1 MTVSEPLRLA
11 IFDCDGTLVD
21 SQHSIVASM
30 NAAFEAH
37 AYTRVST
44 LDQTID
50 NQLIELR
57 DHCSKMG
64 WEVVKEY
71 ADEGLSGTLS
81 RDKRPALNSLIK
93 DAYRKRFDS
102 VVCWDISRIGRSMKE
117 LILFLSDMKD
127 RGIGICSVRQGF
139 DTSTSMG
146 EIMFQFVGILSSWER
161 EMIRERTLAGLERAK
176 SEGKTLGRRKVT
188 NDTMTAK
195 ILELRTAK
203 KSIREIASEVG
214 VSRGTVSNVLKV
226 A

>member
-1 MTVSEPLRLA
+1 MTKKVV
-11 IFDCDGTLVD
+11 I
-21 SQHSIVASM
+21 
-30 NAAFEAH
+30 
-37 AYTRVST
+37 YTRVST

-50 NQLIELR
+50 NQLLELR
-57 DHCSKMG
+57 DHCSRMG
-64 WEVVKEY
+64 WEIVKEY

-127 RGIGICSVRQGF
+127 RRIGICSVRQGF

-176 SEGKTLGRRKVT
+176 REGKTLGRRKVT

-195 ILELRTAK
+195 IIELRNDK

-214 VSRGTVSNVLKV
+214 VSRGTVNNILKV

>member
-1 MTVSEPLRLA
+1 MT
-11 IFDCDGTLVD
+11 TK
-21 SQHSIVASM
+21 VAL
-30 NAAFEAH
+30 
-37 AYTRVST
+37 YCRVST

-57 DHCSKMG
+57 DHCSKME
-64 WEVVKEY
+64 WEIVKEY

-81 RDKRPALNSLIK
+81 RDKRPALNALIN

-161 EMIRERTLAGLERAK
+161 EMIRERTLAGLERARR
-176 SEGKTLGRRKVT
+176 EGKTLGRRKVT
-188 NDTMTAK
+188 NDRMTAT
-195 ILELRTAK
+195 IIELRNDK
-203 KSIREIASEVG
+203 KSIRDIASEVG
-214 VSRGTVSNVLKV
+214 ISRGTVNNILKV

>member
-1 MTVSEPLRLA
+1 MTKKVV
-11 IFDCDGTLVD
+11 I
-21 SQHSIVASM
+21 
-30 NAAFEAH
+30 
-37 AYTRVST
+37 YTRVST

-161 EMIRERTLAGLERAK
+161 EMIRERTLAGLERARRD
-176 SEGKTLGRRKVT
+176 GKTLGRRKVT
-188 NDTMTAK
+188 NDKITAQ
-195 ILELRTAK
+195 IIELRNDK

-214 VSRGTVSNVLKV
+214 VSRGTVNNILKV

>member
-1 MTVSEPLRLA
+1 MTKRVVIYA
-11 IFDCDGTLVD
+11 
-21 SQHSIVASM
+21 
-30 NAAFEAH
+30 
-37 AYTRVST
+37 RVST
-44 LDQTID
+44 LDQIVD
-50 NQLIELR
+50 NQLLELR

-64 WEVVKEY
+64 WEIVKEY
-71 ADEGLSGTLS
+71 VDEGLSGTLS
-81 RDKRPALNSLIK
+81 RDKRPSLNAMIN
-93 DAYRKRFDS
+93 DGYRKKFDT

-117 LILFLSDMKD
+117 LIMFLSDMKD

-176 SEGKTLGRRKVT
+176 REGKTLGRRKVT
-188 NDTMTAK
+188 DNVMTAK
-195 ILELRTAK
+195 IIKLRTEK
-203 KSIREIASEVG
+203 KSIRDIASEVG

>member
-1 MTVSEPLRLA
+1 MTKKVV
-11 IFDCDGTLVD
+11 I
-21 SQHSIVASM
+21 
-30 NAAFEAH
+30 
-37 AYTRVST
+37 YTRVST

-50 NQLIELR
+50 NQLLELR
-57 DHCSKMG
+57 NHCSKMG
-64 WEVVKEY
+64 WEIVKEY
-71 ADEGLSGTLS
+71 ADEGLSGTLP
-81 RDKRPALNSLIK
+81 REKRLSLNSLIK

-176 SEGKTLGRRKVT
+176 SQGKTLGWRKVT
-188 NDTMTAK
+188 NDTMAAK
-195 ILELRTAK
+195 ITELRDER
-203 KSIREIASEVG
+203 KSIRQIASEVG
-214 VSRGTVSNVLKV
+214 VSRGTVNNVLKV

>member
-1 MTVSEPLRLA
+1 MVRKVA
-11 IFDCDGTLVD
+11 I
-21 SQHSIVASM
+21 
-30 NAAFEAH
+30 
-37 AYTRVST
+37 YTRVST

-71 ADEGLSGTLS
+71 ADEGLSGALS

-93 DAYRKRFDS
+93 DAFRKRFDL

-117 LILFLSDMKD
+117 LVLFLSDMKD

-146 EIMFQFVGILSSWER
+146 EMMFQFVGILSSWER
-161 EMIRERTLAGLERAK
+161 EMIRERTLAGLDRAK
-176 SEGKTLGRRKVT
+176 REGKTLGRRKVT
-188 NDTMTAK
+188 NDNMTAK
-195 ILELRTAK
+195 ILELRNEK
-203 KSIREIASEVG
+203 KSIRDIASDVG
-214 VSRGTVSNVLKV
+214 VSIGTVSNVLKV

>member
-1 MTVSEPLRLA
+1 MTKKVV
-11 IFDCDGTLVD
+11 ID
-21 SQHSIVASM
+21 
-30 NAAFEAH
+30 
-37 AYTRVST
+37 TRVST

-57 DHCSKMG
+57 DYCSKMG
-64 WEVVKEY
+64 WEIVKEY

-81 RDKRPALNSLIK
+81 RDKRPALNSLIN

-127 RGIGICSVRQGF
+127 KGVGICSVRQGF

-188 NDTMTAK
+188 NETVTAK
-195 ILELRTAK
+195 IIELRTAK
-203 KSIREIASEVG
+203 KTIRQIASEVG

>member
-1 MTVSEPLRLA
+1 M
-11 IFDCDGTLVD
+11 
-21 SQHSIVASM
+21 
-30 NAAFEAH
+30 
-37 AYTRVST
+37 
-44 LDQTID
+44 
-50 NQLIELR
+50 
-57 DHCSKMG
+57 
-64 WEVVKEY
+64 
-71 ADEGLSGTLS
+71 
-81 RDKRPALNSLIK
+81 
-93 DAYRKRFDS
+93 
-102 VVCWDISRIGRSMKE
+102 
-117 LILFLSDMKD
+117 
-127 RGIGICSVRQGF
+127 RQGF

-188 NDTMTAK
+188 NDTMTTK

>member
-1 MTVSEPLRLA
+1 MTKKVG
-11 IFDCDGTLVD
+11 I
-21 SQHSIVASM
+21 
-30 NAAFEAH
+30 
-37 AYTRVST
+37 YTRVST

-195 ILELRTAK
+195 IVELRTAK
-203 KSIREIASEVG
+203 KTIRQIASEVG
-214 VSRGTVSNVLKV
+214 VSRGTVNNVLKV

>member
-1 MTVSEPLRLA
+1 MTKR
-11 IFDCDGTLVD
+11 
-21 SQHSIVASM
+21 VAVY
-30 NAAFEAH
+30 A
-37 AYTRVST
+37 RVST
-44 LDQTID
+44 LDQTVD
-50 NQLIELR
+50 NQLLELR

-81 RDKRPALNSLIK
+81 REKRPALNALIK

-117 LILFLSDMKD
+117 LVLFLSDMKD
-127 RGIGICSVRQGF
+127 RDIGICSVRQGF

-146 EIMFQFVGILSSWER
+146 EILFQFVGILSFWER

-176 SEGKTLGRRKVT
+176 SEGKTLGRKKVT
-188 NDTMTAK
+188 DKVITAK
-195 ILELRTAK
+195 IIELRNDK
-203 KSIREIASEVG
+203 KSIREIASNVG

>member
-1 MTVSEPLRLA
+1 MTKKVG
-11 IFDCDGTLVD
+11 I
-21 SQHSIVASM
+21 
-30 NAAFEAH
+30 
-37 AYTRVST
+37 YTRVST

-57 DHCSKMG
+57 DYCSKMG

-176 SEGKTLGRRKVT
+176 REGKTLGRRKVT

-195 ILELRTAK
+195 IIELRTAK
-203 KSIREIASEVG
+203 KTIRQIASEVG
-214 VSRGTVSNVLKV
+214 VSRGTVNNVLKV

>member
-1 MTVSEPLRLA
+1 MVRKVA
-11 IFDCDGTLVD
+11 I
-21 SQHSIVASM
+21 
-30 NAAFEAH
+30 
-37 AYTRVST
+37 YTRVST
-44 LDQTID
+44 LDQTIN
-50 NQLIELR
+50 NQLLELR
-57 DHCSKMG
+57 DHCFRME

-81 RDKRPALNSLIK
+81 REKRPALNALIR

-127 RGIGICSVRQGF
+127 RDIGICSVRQGF

-161 EMIRERTLAGLERAK
+161 EMIRERTLQVWNVQSPKVRPLDAGR
-176 SEGKTLGRRKVT
+176 SRMTP
-188 NDTMTAK
+188 MTAR
-195 ILELRTAK
+195 ILELRFGK
-203 KSIREIASEVG
+203 KSIRKISSEVG
-214 VSRGTVSNVLKV
+214 VSTATVHRELKKV

>member
-1 MTVSEPLRLA
+1 MVRRVA
-11 IFDCDGTLVD
+11 I
-21 SQHSIVASM
+21 
-30 NAAFEAH
+30 
-37 AYTRVST
+37 YTRVST

-57 DHCSKMG
+57 DHCSRMG
-64 WEVVKEY
+64 WEIVKEY
-71 ADEGLSGTLS
+71 SDEGLSGTLS

-127 RGIGICSVRQGF
+127 RRIGICSVRQGF

-176 SEGKTLGRRKVT
+176 REGKTLGRRKVT

-195 ILELRTAK
+195 IIELRNDK

-214 VSRGTVSNVLKV
+214 VSRGTVNNILKV

>member
-1 MTVSEPLRLA
+1 MVRKVA
-11 IFDCDGTLVD
+11 I
-21 SQHSIVASM
+21 
-30 NAAFEAH
+30 
-37 AYTRVST
+37 YTRVST
-44 LDQTID
+44 LDQTVD

-64 WEVVKEY
+64 WEIVKEY
-71 ADEGLSGTLS
+71 SDEGLSGTLS
-81 RDKRPALNSLIK
+81 REKRPALNSLIK

-117 LILFLSDMKD
+117 LVLFLSDMKD
-127 RGIGICSVRQGF
+127 RDIGICSVRPGF

-188 NDTMTAK
+188 DETMTAK

-214 VSRGTVSNVLKV
+214 VSRGTVSNILKV

>member
-1 MTVSEPLRLA
+1 MGRKVA
-11 IFDCDGTLVD
+11 I
-21 SQHSIVASM
+21 
-30 NAAFEAH
+30 
-37 AYTRVST
+37 YTRVST

-50 NQLIELR
+50 NQLLELR
-57 DHCSKMG
+57 DHCSKME

-81 RDKRPALNSLIK
+81 REKRPALNALIK

-117 LILFLSDMKD
+117 LVLLLSDMKD
-127 RGIGICSVRQGF
+127 RNVGICSVRQGF

-146 EIMFQFVGILSSWER
+146 EIMFQFVGILSSWEKT
-161 EMIRERTLAGLERAK
+161 MIRERTLAGLERAK

-195 ILELRTAK
+195 IVELRNGK
-203 KSIREIASEVG
+203 KTIREIASEVG
-214 VSRGTVSNVLKV
+214 VSIGTVSKTLKV

>member
-1 MTVSEPLRLA
+1 MVRKVA
-11 IFDCDGTLVD
+11 I
-21 SQHSIVASM
+21 
-30 NAAFEAH
+30 
-37 AYTRVST
+37 YTRVST

-64 WEVVKEY
+64 WEIVKEY

-81 RDKRPALNSLIK
+81 REKRPALNSLIK

-117 LILFLSDMKD
+117 LVLFLSDMKD
-127 RGIGICSVRQGF
+127 KGVGICSVRQGF

-146 EIMFQFVGILSSWER
+146 EIMFQFVGILSSWEKT
-161 EMIRERTLAGLERAK
+161 MIRERTLAGLERAK

>member
-1 MTVSEPLRLA
+1 MTKKVG
-11 IFDCDGTLVD
+11 I
-21 SQHSIVASM
+21 
-30 NAAFEAH
+30 
-37 AYTRVST
+37 YTRVST

-161 EMIRERTLAGLERAK
+161 EMIRERTLAGLERARR
-176 SEGKTLGRRKVT
+176 EGKTLGRRKVT
-188 NDTMTAK
+188 NDNMIAK
-195 ILELRTAK
+195 IIELRSAK
-203 KSIREIASEVG
+203 KPLREIASEVG
-214 VSRGTVSNVLKV
+214 VSIATVHRELKKV